1 VPGHPTIAVQN
12 LPAAASIAAANMLY
26 NTAPRDGTVFGSFSC
41 NVPSQAVLGHPNLQ
55 VDVRRFGWLGG
66 VSLPSRICA
75 SWHTSQVKTVEDIF
89 ARELIVPG
97 GGPSSALSLLPIV
110 INHVLNTK
118 FKIVEGYKGFAD
130 AMLAVQRGEVE
141 GICNTYGQVIA
152 HEEMNRERK
161 LNILFTGEETT
172 PRPDIPSIFR
182 FVKTDAQAQLLR
194 FVFSST
200 EFGRPYVFPPEVP
213 ADRVAAVRDASRA
226 ARRSRSP
233 AGGRQSEHRH
243 GAAAAG
249 RADSADR
256 EALCDL
262 AADARGG
269 AEAPAWRLV
278 SPPGCQAPYRR
289 ARSMARPCADAFRA
303 GRARAAA

>member
-1 VPGHPTIAVQN
+1 MIVGHPPGGDYDIGGRLLAKYLSRYVPGRPTIVVQN

-26 NTAPRDGTVFGSFSC
+26 NSAPRDGTVFGSFSR

-55 VDVRRFGWLGG
+55 VDVRRFAWLGG

-75 SWHTSQVKTVEDIF
+75 SWHTSRVKTVEDMF
-89 ARELIVPG
+89 AHELIVPG
-97 GGPSSALSLLPIV
+97 GGPSSALSLLPMT

-152 HEEMNRERK
+152 HEELNGERK
-161 LNILFTGEETT
+161 LNILFTSEETT

-200 EFGRPYVFPPEVP
+200 EFGRPYVFPPDVP
-213 ADRVAAVRDASRA
+213 ADRVAAMR
-226 ARRSRSP
+226 
-233 AGGRQSEHRH
+233 
-243 GAAAAG
+243 
-249 RADSADR
+249 
-256 EALCDL
+256 
-262 AADARGG
+262 
-269 AEAPAWRLV
+269 
-278 SPPGCQAPYRR
+278 
-289 ARSMARPCADAFRA
+289 DAFRA
-303 GRARAAA
+303 ALADRDLLQEAAKANIDMALRPPDELMVLIEKLYATSPQVLEAARKLMPGGG